1 MTIFHLPDLGEGLAE
16 AEIHEWFVK
25 VGDVVTVDQPLVS
38 LETAKAVVEVP
49 AAQSGK
55 IAKLYGNVGDIIKTH
70 APLLAF
76 EDSVALSKD
85 KGNAVPLKEQDTGDL
100 SKDKNA
106 VLSKE
111 QDTGDLSKDKNAV
124 LSKDQDTKTLSKNKN
139 SVVGRLEE
147 SENVL
152 NEESMIIG
160 SASKTQT
167 ATIKAMPNVR
177 ALAKQLNVDLSLVTP
192 SGPLGQITLD
202 DVKKI
207 ATKSSKLP
215 GKVESVHSV
224 RRFMAIT
231 TAVAHQEIAAV
242 TIIDDADITDIPH
255 DTDIT
260 VHLIQAI
267 IAGATAEPSLNAW
280 FDNKNMERCLHTEIH
295 LGLAMDTIDGLFV
308 PVLKDIAHQTP
319 EQLREKI
326 NTYKTSVRSRTIPP
340 SDLQGATIT
349 LSNFGMIAGRY
360 ATPMVV
366 PPMVAILG
374 SGKIREV
381 PGVRNGQIMIC
392 RIIPL
397 SLTFDHRAVTGG
409 EASRFLAAVIK
420 HLEKDLSLS

>member
-1 MTIFHLPDLGEGLAE
+1 MNIFHLPDLGEGLAE

-25 VGDVVTVDQPLVS
+25 VGDIVTVDQPLVS

-55 IAKLYGNVGDIIKTH
+55 IAKLYGEVGDVIKTH

-76 EDSVALSKD
+76 EESETV
-85 KGNAVPLKEQDTGDL
+85 
-100 SKDKNA
+100 
-106 VLSKE
+106 
-111 QDTGDLSKDKNAV
+111 
-124 LSKDQDTKTLSKNKN
+124 SKDQG

-152 NEESMIIG
+152 SEETMIIG
-160 SASKTQT
+160 SANKAQT
-167 ATIKAMPNVR
+167 GAIKAMPNVR
-177 ALAKQLNVDLSLVTP
+177 ALAKQLNVDLSIVKP
-192 SGPLGQITLD
+192 SGAQGQITLE
-202 DVKKI
+202 DVKNS
-207 ATKSSKLP
+207 ATQTAKLP
-215 GKVESVHSV
+215 GKVEAVHSV

-231 TAVAHQEIAAV
+231 TAEAHREIAAV
-242 TIIDDADITDIPH
+242 TIIDDADITHISSDADYTI
-255 DTDIT
+255 
-260 VHLIQAI
+260 HLIQAI
-267 IAGATAEPSLNAW
+267 IAGTKAEPSLNAW

-295 LGLAMDTIDGLFV
+295 LGLAMDTVDGLFV
-308 PVLKDIAHQTP
+308 PVLKNVANQTP
-319 EQLREKI
+319 QQLREKI
-326 NTYKTSVRSRTIPP
+326 NAYKQSVRARTIPP

-374 SGKIREV
+374 SGKIRDV
-381 PGVRNGQIMIC
+381 PAVYNGQIMIR

-420 HLEKDLSLS
+420 FLEK